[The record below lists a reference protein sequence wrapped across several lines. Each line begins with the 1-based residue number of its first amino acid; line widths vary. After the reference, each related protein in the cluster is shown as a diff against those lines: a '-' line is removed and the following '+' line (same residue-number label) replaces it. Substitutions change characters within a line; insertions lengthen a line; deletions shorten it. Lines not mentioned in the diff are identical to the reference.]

1 MKKIAIENFENNLN
15 YFVLENSS
23 YLKTYWKI
31 MKMLIKSNKGSNCIP
46 PLINSINDENLEMKT
61 SVIYKINTLTLYRS

>member
-1 MKKIAIENFENNLN
+1 
-15 YFVLENSS
+15 
-23 YLKTYWKI
+23 
-31 MKMLIKSNKGSNCIP
+31 MKMLIKSIKGSNCIP